1 MQAWAPW
8 TAGDKAVLESVQR
21 RAVGMVSNLRGST
34 YEEKLAELGM
44 VTLDKRRIRGNLIQ
58 VYKTMSG
65 KDNVDLQTWFRPAQ
79 QKDNG
84 PMTRAASGHFNVM
97 RNEGRTELRKNFWSV
112 RVCDA
117 WNNLPD
123 QIKEQPSTNGFK
135 NSLDNFMAGLKSE
148 TSFMLR
154 SSIY

>member
-1 MQAWAPW
+1 
-8 TAGDKAVLESVQR
+8 
-21 RAVGMVSNLRGST
+21 
-34 YEEKLAELGM
+34 M
-44 VTLDKRRIRGNLIQ
+44 VTLEKRRIRVNLIQ

-97 RNEGRTELRKNFWSV
+97 RNEERTELRKNFWSV

-135 NSLDNFMAGLKSE
+135 NSLDNFMAGPKSE